1 MREIKVSYSTVI
13 FAIILCFALLLMG
26 CALDEP
32 SNVSDIEG
40 DGTDSV
46 VDYVDP
52 TTGVHYLL
60 FIGYNRGGM
69 SVRYNADGTIM
80 TDSNSEGE

>member
-26 CALDEP
+26 CALDEQ
-32 SNVSDIEG
+32 SYVSDIEG
-40 DGTDSV
+40 DGSDV
-46 VDYVDP
+46 KDYVDP
-52 TTGVHYLL
+52 ATGVHYLMHV
-60 FIGYNRGGM
+60 GYGHGGM

-80 TDSNSEGE
+80 TDNNLEGE